1 MDHGPGVSAAVLGT
15 VALLA
20 AGTLAGCGAASSPG
34 ARPPGRQ
41 SRATVAHPHVPAPT
55 ARFAPTPRPAPT
67 ARSHAPWRVD
77 PDQPLPRHGPWRAA
91 LAVGRRFARA
101 DMSYQVGEVG
111 PSVRSAIT
119 ATCTQA
125 FAAELLSRRATLPPG
140 DRASDVRQRLVA
152 VAPLDRLPDAAVVLA
167 TVRSTAYGD
176 GALELRLVP
185 RPGGWRVAGLSVV

>member
-1 MDHGPGVSAAVLGT
+1 
-15 VALLA
+15 
-20 AGTLAGCGAASSPG
+20 
-34 ARPPGRQ
+34 
-41 SRATVAHPHVPAPT
+41 
-55 ARFAPTPRPAPT
+55 
-67 ARSHAPWRVD
+67 
-77 PDQPLPRHGPWRAA
+77 
-91 LAVGRRFARA
+91 
-101 DMSYQVGEVG
+101 MSYQVGEVG

>member
-20 AGTLAGCGAASSPG
+20 AATLAGCGAQPSRA
-34 ARPPGRQ
+34 ARPQGPQ
-41 SRATVAHPHVPAPT
+41 SRVMVAHPPVPGL
-55 ARFAPTPRPAPT
+55 TPRPGP
-67 ARSHAPWRVD
+67 PWRID
-77 PDQPLPRHGPWRAA
+77 PDQPVPRRGPWRPV
-91 LAVGRRFARA
+91 LAVARRFANA

-119 ATCTQA
+119 ATCTEA
-125 FAAELLSRRATLPPG
+125 FAAELLSHRATLPPG
-140 DRASDVRQRLVA
+140 YQASEVRQRLVA
-152 VAPLDRLPDAAVVLA
+152 VAPLDRLPDGAVVLA
-167 TVRSTAYGD
+167 TVRSTADGD